1 MDGFCVSLPV
11 FFIRCCC
18 WLYTL
23 LFLLFPSL
31 SHATHSNFLGMAVYA
46 CGWVGGDG
54 LWNGNGGGLLAAGFR
69 GAVDLLP
76 GQFSDGTEFRRKGIS
91 TFGGSTNPSVNSLH

>member
-1 MDGFCVSLPV
+1 MHAMDGWGWSVE
-11 FFIRCCC
+11 
-18 WLYTL
+18 W
-23 LFLLFPSL
+23 
-31 SHATHSNFLGMAVYA
+31 GMV
-46 CGWVGGDG
+46 
-54 LWNGNGGGLLAAGFR
+54 GGLLAAGFR